1 VESPSAS
8 ALIYT
13 LYGLYVRG
21 LGGWVAVADLVALL
35 GALGVGGRAARS
47 AVSRLSRGG
56 MLVRA
61 ERDGQ
66 VGYELGVEARA
77 VIAEGDRRIFAAGR
91 PADLADG
98 WLLAVSSV
106 PEERRD
112 QRHQLRSQLAWLGFG
127 NLGGGVWLAP
137 RRVRERAVAVLERA
151 GLATYVDL
159 FEAHALG
166 EVGDLVRR
174 SWDLTELEARYRA
187 FLRTGE
193 HVLARAPHADQ
204 REVFVDYT
212 LTVHAWRTLPYLDP
226 GLPAEV
232 LPADWPG
239 ADAAR
244 LFAEVVRRLERPAR
258 RWVDR
263 VVSVPA
269 SVGPGPR

>member
-1 VESPSAS
+1 MESPSAS

-61 ERDGQ
+61 ERGGQ

-77 VIAEGDRRIFAAGR
+77 VIEEGDRRIFAAGR

-106 PEERRD
+106 PEDRRD
-112 QRHQLRSQLAWLGFG
+112 QRHQLRSQLTWLGFG

-137 RRVRERAVAVLERA
+137 RRVHERAIAVLERA

-159 FEAHALG
+159 FEAHPLG

-187 FLRTGE
+187 FLRTSE
-193 HVLARAPHADQ
+193 RVLARAPEADD

-212 LTVHAWRTLPYLDP
+212 LTVHEWRTLPYLDP

-239 ADAAR
+239 TDAAR

-258 RWVDR
+258 RWVDD

-269 SVGPGPR
+269 STAPGPR